1 MPTGQSPHGRAGPS
15 VPLPLI
21 ITVHGTND
29 ALPDSCG
36 GQWWQIGSRFA
47 EILARELAARG
58 WSDIEIAPHHW
69 SGANSDADR
78 LAAAKT
84 LVGAIKAAAKQGR
97 PLAILAHSH
106 GGNIVMEAVS
116 KGSAA
121 RAVGRIA
128 SFGTPFFRRRLKL
141 VPWLI
146 AVFQIVL
153 GLVITPIMAGYIYVI
168 LQTDTGP
175 RIEAALVYALLGV
188 AALLSLRAGLR
199 KVFHRQLAL
208 RTARRYVNPA
218 HWLAIHSPRDEAMRV
233 LEAAAE
239 LKPRYVTVEG
249 ARRSLDAFAA
259 LAGVVGTIAVFAWS
273 WRYFLDP
280 IITKV
285 QAEQFTFGTAVDFT
299 FLLLVPIVFGVITGI
314 VRLVARFGGA
324 WLYAR
329 ILNLLI
335 HGGVAGAAYGGDAA
349 FHLVGISRS
358 PPVIPG
364 AREMRV
370 DAIDLGGID
379 DKAIFNAAHELYDGI
394 VAMDETEA
402 GIGDPD
408 VLWKRLSDAL
418 YHNAYMRD
426 ARVAATVAEHLAEAF
441 GTPRNI
447 PISGDGGS
455 PSAIS

>member
-1 MPTGQSPHGRAGPS
+1 MSTKKSPRGDDGTS

-29 ALPDSCG
+29 ALPDSNG
-36 GQWWQIGSRFA
+36 GQWWQIGSPFA
-47 EILARELAARG
+47 EFLGRELAARG
-58 WSDIEIAPHHW
+58 WPDVEIAPHHW

-78 LAAAKT
+78 LTAAKA
-84 LVGAIKAAAKQGR
+84 LNARIRAAGRQGR

-106 GGNIVMEAVS
+106 GGNIAMEAVS
-116 KGSAA
+116 QGSAA
-121 RAVGRIA
+121 RDVGRIV
-128 SFGTPFFRRRLKL
+128 SFGTPFFHRRLKL

-146 AVFQIVL
+146 AFFQIVL
-153 GLVITPIMAGYIYVI
+153 GIVVTPIMAGYIYFM
-168 LQTDTGP
+168 LQADAGP
-175 RIEAALVYALLGV
+175 RIEAALFFAALGL

-208 RTARRYVNPA
+208 RNVRKYGNPA

-233 LEAAAE
+233 LEAASA

-259 LAGVVGTIAVFAWS
+259 LAGVVGTIALFGWN

-280 IITKV
+280 IISKV
-285 QAEQFTFGTAVDFT
+285 QAEQFTFGTAVDFS
-299 FLLLVPIVFGVITGI
+299 FLLLVPIVFGVIAGF
-314 VRLVARFGGA
+314 VRLLARFGGA

-335 HGGVAGAAYGGDAA
+335 HGGIVGAAYGGDAA
-349 FHLVGISRS
+349 YHLIGVSRS

-364 AREMRV
+364 AREMRM

-379 DKAIFNAAHELYDGI
+379 DKSIFTAAHKLYDGI
-394 VAMDETEA
+394 VAMDEAEA

-408 VLWKRLSDAL
+408 VMWKRLSDAL

-426 ARVAATVAEHLAEAF
+426 ARIAARVAEHLAPAF
-441 GTPRNI
+441 GMPPAGRIN
-447 PISGDGGS
+447 GDGGL
-455 PSAIS
+455 PSGTS